1 LAVPANKGRKLP
13 AELLTADDVR
23 ALLAAC
29 STSAPTGVRN
39 RALLVVL
46 YRAGLRLDEA
56 LTLTP
61 ADVDVGRGVVHV
73 VHVVHVGHDGG
84 GRHRVTGLDAAALA
98 LVEEWLA
105 VRADLGFAGAAP
117 LFCTLSGGPLHPAY
131 VRQLLPRLADKAG
144 IGKRVH
150 AQGLRHTHAAELA
163 AEGLPAEVIQ
173 EQLGHESLASTDR
186 YLRRIPPKDRIGALQ
201 RRQWSP

>member
-1 LAVPANKGRKLP
+1 VTTDGLAVPANKGRKLP

-39 RALLVVL
+39 RALLTVL

-56 LTLTP
+56 LTLAP
-61 ADVDVGRGVVHV
+61 ADVDVDGGVVV
-73 VHVVHVGHDGG
+73 VGHDL
-84 GRHRVTGLDAAALA
+84 GRHRLVGIDAAALA

-105 VRADLGFAGAAP
+105 VRADLGLARAAP

-173 EQLGHESLASTDR
+173 EQLGHESLASTGR
-186 YLRRIPPKDRIGALQ
+186 YLRRVPPKDRIGALQ

>member
-1 LAVPANKGRKLP
+1 MPANKGRKLP

-39 RALLVVL
+39 RALLTVL

-61 ADVDVGRGVVHV
+61 ADVDVGGGVVR
-73 VHVVHVGHDGG
+73 VGHDL
-84 GRHRVTGLDAAALA
+84 GRQRLVGIDAAALA

-105 VRADLGFAGAAP
+105 VRADLGLAGAAP

-186 YLRRIPPKDRIGALQ
+186 YLRRVPPKDRIGALQ

>member
-1 LAVPANKGRKLP
+1 LGVPANKGRKLP

-29 STSAPTGVRN
+29 STTAPTGIRN
-39 RALLVVL
+39 RALLAVL

-61 ADVDVGRGVVHV
+61 ADVDVDGGVVHAG
-73 VHVVHVGHDGG
+73 HGHDP
-84 GRHRVTGLDAAALA
+84 GRRRVAGIDAAALA
-98 LVEEWLA
+98 IVGEWLA
-105 VRADLGFAGAAP
+105 VRADLGLGAAAP

-131 VRQLLPRLADKAG
+131 VRQLLPRLAEKAG

-163 AEGLPAEVIQ
+163 AEGLPVEAIQ

-186 YLRRIPPKDRIGALQ
+186 YLRRIPPKDRIGALH

>member
-61 ADVDVGRGVVHV
+61 ADVDVGGGVVR
-73 VHVVHVGHDGG
+73 VGHDH
-84 GRHRVTGLDAAALA
+84 GRHRLVGIDAAALA

-105 VRADLGFAGAAP
+105 VRADLGLAGAAP